1 MKNFEDIFRRIGSD
15 KAQVEIS
22 EAEAED
28 KLEELITS
36 PENRFLVEVPLNRQ
50 TIESADSARDAL
62 TFAQRRIRERLEST
76 LAIRQAVHGHVE
88 SIRADAEA
96 VATTIHEVRSHAI
109 PIGEG
114 ADGRVII
121 DSRNTS
127 TLNPEV
133 CYKFALAESLK
144 RGRNSMIEEIELQSA
159 FYEIAVERADQ
170 RIGVPEPYFEV
181 DIGDA
186 HMIVME
192 RLHARSVDDI
202 LRGFGTLPTGFDVDE
217 FCDALIAFLDDMHA
231 HGLYHRDLHYGNIM
245 VTQESTEEIPVQRP
259 LGYVIDFGLSG
270 YAHASEDPYRKEVAG
285 TAFTYDKDHG
295 RIESVRSEFKHLL
308 QRQSLGM

>member
-1 MKNFEDIFRRIGSD
+1 MKNFEDIFRRTGGDAPQI
-15 KAQVEIS
+15 EIS
-22 EAEAED
+22 ESEAED
-28 KLEELITS
+28 KLEELVTA
-36 PENRFLVEVPLNRQ
+36 PENRFLVEVPMNRE

-62 TFAQRRIRERLEST
+62 AFAQRRIRERLEST

-96 VATTIHEVRSHAI
+96 VATTIHEVRAHAI

-127 TLNPEV
+127 LLNPEV

-202 LRGFGTLPTGFDVDE
+202 LRGFGTLPEGFDVDE
-217 FCDALIAFLDDMHA
+217 FCDGLIAFLDDMHA

-245 VTQESTEEIPVQRP
+245 VTQESTEEVPVQRP

-270 YAHASEDPYRKEVAG
+270 YAHASGDPYRKEVAG

-295 RIESVRSEFKHLL
+295 RIESVRTEFKHL
-308 QRQSLGM
+308 QTRKSLGM

>member
-1 MKNFEDIFRRIGSD
+1 MKNFEDIFRRNGAD
-15 KAQVEIS
+15 KPHIEIS
-22 EAEAED
+22 ESEAED
-28 KLEELITS
+28 QLEELITL
-36 PENRFLVEVPLNRQ
+36 PENRFLIEVDKNREV
-50 TIESADSARDAL
+50 IESAESAREAL
-62 TFAQRRIRERLEST
+62 AFAQGRIRERIEST
-76 LAIRQAVHGHVE
+76 LAIRKAVHGHVE
-88 SIRADAEA
+88 SVHADAEA
-96 VATTIHEVRSHAI
+96 VATTIHEVRAHAV

-144 RGRNSMIEEIELQSA
+144 RGRNSMVEEIELQSA
-159 FYEIAVERADQ
+159 FYDAAAERADT

-202 LRGFGTLPTGFDVDE
+202 LRGFGTLPKGFDVDE
-217 FCDALIAFLDDMHA
+217 FCDALSAFLDDMHA

-245 VTQESTEEIPVQRP
+245 VTQDSTEEVATARP

-270 YAHASEDPYRKEVAG
+270 YAQGNEDPYRKEVAG

-308 QRQSLGM
+308 TRQSLGI